1 MEAGEVYLVGAGPG
15 DPGLLTLNAVECL
28 NDADVVYYDYL
39 VNPDILEFINPEAEA
54 ICISKGFGDLFKSQE
69 DLNQKLVEE
78 AKAGKK
84 VVRLKG
90 GDPFIFGRG
99 GEEALTL
106 AEAGVTFRIIPG
118 ITSGIGACEYS
129 GIPATHR
136 DYASC
141 ITLVTGHESDDKDTT
156 LNYNALAK
164 TGGTLVFYMGRKRL
178 LEIASGLIKCGLPGN
193 TPAAVIRWATRG
205 EQITVTGTLGDIAS
219 LADRAKMDAPVITV
233 ISEVV
238 SLREKLNWFERLPLF
253 GKKIMVTGTRR
264 QSARL
269 KKALFEKG
277 ALVIDLPLIEIQEPD
292 DYGRIDSAIDN
303 IGLYDWLVFTSSNGV
318 EIFMKRIFS
327 RSYDIRKL
335 AGIRIAAI
343 GEATADSMREYCV
356 NPDIVSDA
364 FTSAG
369 LLSKLSSI
377 PGISV
382 KKFLLARAESASPL
396 LSEGLKKLGS
406 EVTEL
411 TLYKT
416 RIKTESGETLYK
428 ILHDNEIDIITVA
441 SSSAADAISEILGA
455 GMIKLPGNVR
465 IVSIGPV
472 TSGRL
477 RELGRE
483 PDAEASPHSVPGVVR
498 ACLELARQ

>member
-15 DPGLLTLNAVECL
+15 DPGLLTLNAIECL
-28 NDADVVYYDYL
+28 KDADIVYYDYL
-39 VNPDILEFINPEAEA
+39 VNPDILEFINPDAESL
-54 ICISKGFGDLFKSQE
+54 CISKGFGDLFKTQE
-69 DLNQKLVEE
+69 ELNQKLVEE
-78 AKAGKK
+78 ANAGKK

-106 AEAGVTFRIIPG
+106 ASTGIPFRIIPG

-141 ITLVTGHESDDKDTT
+141 ITLITGHESDDKDIT
-156 LNYNALAK
+156 LDYNALAK

-178 LEIASGLIKCGLPGN
+178 QEITTGLKKGGLSEN

-205 EQITVTGTLGDIAS
+205 EQMTVTGTLGDIAL
-219 LADRAKMDAPVITV
+219 LAERAKIEAPVITV
-233 ISEVV
+233 IGEVV
-238 SLREKLNWFERLPLF
+238 SLREKLNWFENLPLF
-253 GKKIMVTGTRR
+253 GKKIMVTGTKRPA
-264 QSARL
+264 ARL

-277 ALVIDLPLIEIQEPD
+277 ALVIDLPLIDIQEPD
-292 DYGRIDSAIDN
+292 NYGPIDSAIDKIN
-303 IGLYDWLVFTSSNGV
+303 LYDWLVFTSSNGV

-335 AGIRIAAI
+335 SGVRIAAI
-343 GEATADSMREYCV
+343 GEATADSIREYHV
-356 NPDIVSDA
+356 NPDIISDT

-369 LLSKLSSI
+369 LLAKLSSV
-377 PGISV
+377 PGITG
-382 KKFLLARAESASPL
+382 KKFLLARAESASPI
-396 LSEGLKKLGS
+396 LSEGLKKLGA

-416 RIKTESGETLYK
+416 RIKTESGESFNKTLF
-428 ILHDNEIDIITVA
+428 DNDIDIITIA
-441 SSSAADAISEILGA
+441 SSSAADAISEILET
-455 GMIKLPGNVR
+455 GMIELPGKVS

-477 RELGRE
+477 KELGRE
-483 PDAEASPHSVPGVVR
+483 PDAEASPHSVAGIVL
-498 ACLELARQ
+498 ACMELARQ